1 MFVSIASNIHPERNI
16 PDALERLAR
25 QVRILG
31 ISTFYRNSPL
41 DRPEQPEYLNG
52 VCAIQTKRA
61 PRALKF
67 ECLRTI
73 EAELGR
79 VRTGDKFA
87 ARTIDLDIAVYG
99 SVTLR
104 ETDLVVPDP
113 EIYERPF
120 LAWPLY
126 ELAPALVL
134 PDSGRALAEVVRS
147 FTKAG
152 LTPEEPFTADLRKRL
167 RL

>member
-1 MFVSIASNIHPERNI
+1 M
-16 PDALERLAR
+16 
-25 QVRILG
+25 
-31 ISTFYRNSPL
+31 FYRNAPL
-41 DRPEQPEYLNG
+41 DRPEQPEFLNG
-52 VCAIQTKRA
+52 VSALQTKLA

-67 ECLRTI
+67 DCLRTI
-73 EAELGR
+73 EASLGR
-79 VRTGDKFA
+79 MRTADKFA

-99 SVTLR
+99 DVTVR
-104 ETDLVVPDP
+104 ETDLIVPDP

-134 PDSGRALAEVVRS
+134 PDSGRALAEIVRS
-147 FTKAG
+147 ITKEG
-152 LTPEEPFTADLRKRL
+152 LTPEEQFTADLRKRL